1 MICPTCSAWTRT
13 LETRHK
19 YDNQVY
25 RRYECANTHR
35 FSTMEKVV
43 LRPVKQSLS
52 QSEAGQSLS
61 PRCTG
66 SAGTL

>member
-1 MICPTCSAWTRT
+1 MICPQCNAYTRV

-43 LRPVKQSLS
+43 LRPAKQSLR
-52 QSEAGQSLS
+52 QFEAGQVSS
-61 PRCTG
+61 HPCTEN
-66 SAGTL
+66 AGTL